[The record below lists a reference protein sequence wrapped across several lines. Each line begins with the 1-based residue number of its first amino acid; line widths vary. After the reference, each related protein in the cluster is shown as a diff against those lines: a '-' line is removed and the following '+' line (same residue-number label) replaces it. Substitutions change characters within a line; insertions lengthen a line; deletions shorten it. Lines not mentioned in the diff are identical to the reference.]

1 MPSSHLDTPLS
12 RVIDLSDWEGGMGE
26 RWLRNLDAMEALLSP
41 IGDALL
47 RTADFQPSETVLE
60 IGCGG
65 GALSLEIARVLN
77 KGGALTGVDI
87 NVDLAATALKR
98 AKAAGIINA
107 NFIATDAS
115 KTNLKP
121 QAYDRLCSRFGVM
134 FFDDPLTA
142 LSHVRT
148 LIKPKGQIDMAVWGS
163 PFENPWMISAA
174 LVAKNYVDVP
184 PYVPRA
190 PGPFAFEDR
199 DYFGD
204 ILKRAGFKS
213 TEFTPLTGQLNLGSD
228 AKFAQEFVFEA
239 LSVGQII
246 KSQSGTLIDKIA
258 GAVRDHFEAH
268 YQEGKGVLMDYKAW
282 LVRAES

>member
-1 MPSSHLDTPLS
+1 
-12 RVIDLSDWEGGMGE
+12 MGE
-26 RWLRNLDAMEALLSP
+26 RWLRNLDSMEALLSP

-47 RTADFQPSETVLE
+47 RRADFHPSETVLE
-60 IGCGG
+60 IGYGG
-65 GALSLEIARVLN
+65 GGMSLEIARILN
-77 KGGALTGVDI
+77 GGGALTGVDI
-87 NVDLAATALKR
+87 NADLAAIAQKR
-98 AKAAGIINA
+98 AKVAGIINA
-107 NFIATDAS
+107 NFMATDAS

-142 LSHVRT
+142 FSHVRT
-148 LIKPKGQIDMAVWGS
+148 LIKPNGQIDLAVWGS

-174 LVAKNYVDVP
+174 LVAKNYVDIP

-190 PGPFAFEDR
+190 AGPFAFEDC

-213 TEFTPLTGQLNLGSD
+213 TEFTPLSGQLNLGSD
-228 AKFAQEFVFEA
+228 AKSAQEFVFEA

-246 KSQSGTLIDKIA
+246 KSQSGTLIDRIA
-258 GAVRDHFEAH
+258 DAVRDHFEAH